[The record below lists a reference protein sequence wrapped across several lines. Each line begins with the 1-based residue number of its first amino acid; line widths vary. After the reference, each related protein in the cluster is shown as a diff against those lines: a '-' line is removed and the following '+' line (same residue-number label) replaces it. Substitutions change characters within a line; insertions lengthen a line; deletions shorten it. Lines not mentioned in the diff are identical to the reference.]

1 MNLKNHDAEWH
12 LVVTTSNR
20 GADMPLPKIISLCS
34 TIEKNLVRIVMG
46 QRQNTQAPH
55 TRSHMHTQD
64 VSSDP
69 RVVKWGR
76 GWGEPKQSST
86 EALRKANIRSSERIR
101 KSMIFLVLGRCACGG
116 CASPIEYSRICTGA
130 LLVPLISHTLI
141 THTLIA

>member
-1 MNLKNHDAEWH
+1 MQTRTETEHAS
-12 LVVTTSNR
+12 TTY
-20 GADMPLPKIISLCS
+20 
-34 TIEKNLVRIVMG
+34 
-46 QRQNTQAPH
+46 TQPH
-55 TRSHMHTQD
+55 AHTQD